1 VVGPPVDLEGVW
13 VDYDGELRRYDG
25 VLVPAWEVGVRDRV
39 VDVGCGGGWTTREA
53 ARLAVGG
60 SVLGVDVSAAAV
72 ARAREAAR
80 DEGVRNVAFECG
92 DAQVHPF
99 PAGEFDLAIS
109 RFGTMFFAD
118 PVAAFGN
125 IRRALRPHGRLVMLV
140 WQAKEQNEWA
150 VEIERILGADGDSA
164 DAFSLGDPTTT
175 TAILDAAGFAEVT
188 LAGVR
193 RPVHYGPDVDTAL
206 AWVRGFVST
215 NNTLRR
221 LDPAAAEHAL
231 GRLRELMAQHRT
243 GDGVWFD
250 SAAWIV
256 RASRRAGSARNGRRS
271 DS

>member
-1 VVGPPVDLEGVW
+1 M
-13 VDYDGELRRYDG
+13 DYDGELRRYDG

-60 SVLGVDVSAAAV
+60 SVLGVDVSEAAV

-80 DEGVRNVAFECG
+80 DEGLRNVAFECG

-125 IRRALRPHGRLVMLV
+125 IRRALRSDGRLVMLV
-140 WQAKEQNEWA
+140 WQAEERNEWA

-164 DAFSLGDPTTT
+164 GAFSLGDPATT
-175 TAILDAAGFAEVT
+175 TAILQAAGFAEVT

-206 AWVRGFVST
+206 AWVRGFAST
-215 NNTLRR
+215 NNTLHR

-231 GRLRELMAQHRT
+231 GRLRGLMVEHLQA
-243 GDGVWFD
+243 DGVWFD

-256 RASRRAGSARNGRRS
+256 RASRRASSARTGRRR

>member
-1 VVGPPVDLEGVW
+1 M
-13 VDYDGELRRYDG
+13 DYDAELRRYDE
-25 VLVPAWEVGVRDRV
+25 VLLPAWEIGAQDRV

-99 PAGEFDLAIS
+99 PVGEFDLAIS

-175 TAILDAAGFAEVT
+175 TAILEAAGFAEVA
-188 LAGVR
+188 LAGVG

-206 AWVRGFVST
+206 GWVRGFAST
-215 NNTLRR
+215 NNTLHR

-256 RASRRAGSARNGRRS
+256 RASRRAGSARTGRRS

>member
-1 VVGPPVDLEGVW
+1 M
-13 VDYDGELRRYDG
+13 DYDAELRRYDE
-25 VLVPAWEVGVRDRV
+25 VLLPAWEIGARDRV

-53 ARLAVGG
+53 ARLDVGG

-80 DEGVRNVAFECG
+80 HEGVRNVAFECG

-99 PAGEFDLAIS
+99 RAGEFDLAIS

-125 IRRALRPHGRLVMLV
+125 IRRALRPDGRLVMLV
-140 WQAKEQNEWA
+140 WQTKEQNEWA
-150 VEIERILGADGDSA
+150 VEIERILGADEDSA

-175 TAILDAAGFAEVT
+175 AAILEAAGFAEVAV
-188 LAGVR
+188 AGVG

-206 AWVRGFVST
+206 GWVRGFAST
-215 NNTLRR
+215 NNTLHR

-231 GRLRELMAQHRT
+231 GRLRGLMAEHLRT
-243 GDGVWFD
+243 DGVWFE
-250 SAAWIV
+250 SRAWIV
-256 RASRRAGSARNGRRS
+256 KASLRAGPRDGSRARRPPARSAPP
-271 DS
+271 

>member
-1 VVGPPVDLEGVW
+1 V
-13 VDYDGELRRYDG
+13 
-25 VLVPAWEVGVRDRV
+25 
-39 VDVGCGGGWTTREA
+39 
-53 ARLAVGG
+53 AVGG

-125 IRRALRPHGRLVMLV
+125 VARALRPDGRLVMLV
-140 WQAKEQNEWA
+140 WQAREQNEWA
-150 VEIERILGADGDSA
+150 VEIERVLGATTSESA

-193 RPVHYGPDVDTAL
+193 RPVHYGPDVGHR
-206 AWVRGFVST
+206 RGLGPR
-215 NNTLRR
+215 LRQYEQHPASDWIR
-221 LDPAAAEHAL
+221 GRRACTRPAAGADGASTAPVTGFGSTPRPGSS
-231 GRLRELMAQHRT
+231 GRPVGQVLRVL
-243 GDGVWFD
+243 D
-250 SAAWIV
+250 
-256 RASRRAGSARNGRRS
+256 AGATS
-271 DS
+271 

>member
-1 VVGPPVDLEGVW
+1 M
-13 VDYDGELRRYDG
+13 DYDGELRRYDG

-125 IRRALRPHGRLVMLV
+125 VARALRPGGRLVMLV
-140 WQAKEQNEWA
+140 WQAREHNEWA
-150 VEIERILGADGDSA
+150 VALDRVLGDDDDPEAA

-175 TAILDAAGFAEVT
+175 AAILDAAGFAD
-188 LAGVR
+188 LDFADVR
-193 RPVHYGPDVDTAL
+193 RPVYYGPDVDTAV
-206 AWVRGFVST
+206 AWVRGFTST
-215 NNTLRR
+215 KKALERPE
-221 LDPAAAEHAL
+221 PAADAL

>member
-1 VVGPPVDLEGVW
+1 M
-13 VDYDGELRRYDG
+13 DYDAELRRYDE
-25 VLVPAWEVGVRDRV
+25 VLLPAWEIGAQDRV

-80 DEGVRNVAFECG
+80 DEGVRNVTFECG

-109 RFGTMFFAD
+109 RFGTMFFPD
-118 PVAAFGN
+118 PVGAFGN
-125 IRRALRPHGRLVMLV
+125 IRRALRPDGRLVMLV
-140 WQAKEQNEWA
+140 WQTKEQNEWA
-150 VEIERILGADGDSA
+150 VEIERILGADEDSA

-175 TAILDAAGFAEVT
+175 TAILEAAGFAEVA
-188 LAGVR
+188 LAGVG

-206 AWVRGFVST
+206 GWVRGFAST
-215 NNTLRR
+215 NNTLHR

-231 GRLRELMAQHRT
+231 GRLRGLMAEHLRA
-243 GDGVWFD
+243 DGVWFE
-250 SAAWIV
+250 SRAWIV
-256 RASRRAGSARNGRRS
+256 KASLRAGPRDGSRARRAPARSAPP
-271 DS
+271 

>member
-1 VVGPPVDLEGVW
+1 M
-13 VDYDGELRRYDG
+13 DYDAELRRYDE
-25 VLVPAWEVGVRDRV
+25 VLLPAWEIGTRDRV

-80 DEGVRNVAFECG
+80 HEGVRNLAFECG

-99 PAGEFDLAIS
+99 RAGGFDLAIS

-125 IRRALRPHGRLVMLV
+125 IGRALRPDGRLVMLV

-150 VEIERILGADGDSA
+150 VAIERILGADGDSA

-175 TAILDAAGFAEVT
+175 TAILDAAGFADVAF
-188 LAGVR
+188 AGVR

-206 AWVRGFVST
+206 AWVRGFAST
-215 NNTLRR
+215 NNTLER

-231 GRLRELMAQHRT
+231 SRLRGLMAEHLRA
-243 GDGVWFD
+243 DGVWFD
-250 SAAWIV
+250 SRAWIV
-256 RASRRAGSARNGRRS
+256 RASLRQ
-271 DS
+271 